1 MMCNKPL
8 VLLTGGRGMVGQNI
22 LEHPMA
28 ERFHFLAPTSADL
41 DLCDFAKVQN
51 YISTYSPEFVI
62 HTAGLVGGIQAN
74 MARPV
79 DFLVQNLDLGRNVIL
94 AARNAGVKKFLNLS
108 SSCMYPRNAINPLT
122 EDLILQ
128 GELEPTN
135 EGYALAKIFA
145 LRLCEYL
152 HKEDDS
158 FEYKTFIPCNLFG
171 RFDKFEPKHSH
182 LIPAIIHKVHLA
194 KVAGDETVEI
204 WGDGTARREFMY
216 AGDLADAVLRAI
228 KHFDAVPDLMNVGLG
243 FDYSINE
250 YYEAVAKVVGWEGEF
265 SHDLS
270 KPVGMKQKLV
280 SVARQKDWGWV
291 ASTSLEGGIA
301 KAYDYY
307 LEVSNEF

>member
-1 MMCNKPL
+1 MCDKPL

-171 RFDKFEPKHSH
+171 RFDKFDPKNSH

-280 SVARQKDWGWV
+280 SVARQKDWGWA